1 MLWTLSLQYYFRSK
15 IFRIPELHFSAVILI
30 LICSHRSK
38 LPDDSVQIVSVLS
51 SALNEGVL
59 GAKDANTINE
69 YLCWKAYF
77 R

>member
-1 MLWTLSLQYYFRSK
+1 MDLYFLSVTLFSPK
-15 IFRIPELHFSAVILI
+15 IYNVPVFYGINVIVILI
-30 LICSHRSK
+30 FFQRSK

-51 SALNEGVL
+51 SEMNDGVL